1 MGKYL
6 RRIWQSLRAALRPD
20 ILLHDRSGSVL
31 AITGVSFGVLMM
43 GIAAT
48 VSLEEGIVVRQAL
61 QDALDSAVLAG
72 ARLPTGSDRTD
83 RMTNVFWVNFAQSH
97 QPNSVGPGNSTA
109 TITDITDT
117 STVIS
122 MSASAQ
128 VNIIPYTTAFALT
141 VSASASGKASTTG
154 LELALVIDNTGS
166 LGHSGM
172 QATRDGAKTLI
183 NTVLPE
189 DDDTVQSWVSII
201 PFAAEVNFGPQHTDW
216 LNSDISPYAYSPGSW
231 QGCMMAR
238 TEGDHD
244 QDDATPSEAPFTAFF
259 YPSTYPTYGLYGWT
273 YVSGSKTLSLST
285 PPSGVKPGDN
295 SWNTGSTANI
305 TEGYNYPESPNGT
318 DPSNPSGWYA
328 TGPNLG
334 CPYQPIVPETSDRDT
349 LLAAIDNMRIIWRGG
364 TMINT
369 GLQAGWLT
377 ISSRWK
383 GLWGDADLP
392 RDSGTRKIIV
402 LMTDGVNGWYQSS
415 SLYPDASGDGDMT
428 AYGRLKTSTLGT
440 STYNAAYTK
449 LNAITS
455 EICTNIKAQGIMIYV
470 LLFNHSSSIDAT
482 TQALMQ
488 SCASSPD
495 TYFVS
500 PDAASLEATFSQ
512 IGHDIADVMLTK

>member
-1 MGKYL
+1 M
-6 RRIWQSLRAALRPD
+6 RRILLFLRAALRPD
-20 ILLHDRSGSVL
+20 VFLQDRSGSVL
-31 AITGVSFGVLMM
+31 AIAGVSFGVLMI
-43 GIAAT
+43 GIASA
-48 VSLEEGIVVRQAL
+48 VSLEEGVVVRQAL

-72 ARLPTGSDRTD
+72 ARLQSGTDRTT
-83 RMTNVFWVNFAQSH
+83 RMTNVFWANFAQSH

-117 STVIS
+117 STGIS

-183 NTVLPE
+183 NAVLPE
-189 DDDTVQSWVSII
+189 GDDTVQSWISIV
-201 PFAAEVNFGPQHTDW
+201 PFGAEVNFGSQHTDW
-216 LNSDISPYAYSPGSW
+216 LNTDISSYAYAPGSW

-238 TEGDHD
+238 TEGGHD
-244 QDDATPSEAPFTAFF
+244 QDDATPSEAPFTAYF

-273 YVSGSKTLSLST
+273 YVSGSSTLRLTTSR
-285 PPSGVKPGDN
+285 SGTKPGDN
-295 SWNTGSTANI
+295 SWATGSTNNI
-305 TEGYNYPESPNGT
+305 TEAYNYPESPNGT
-318 DPSNPSGWYA
+318 NPSNPSGWYA

-349 LLAAIDNMRIIWRGG
+349 LLAAIDNMRMVWRGG

-392 RDSGTRKIIV
+392 RDSGTQKIIV
-402 LMTDGVNGWYQSS
+402 LMTDGINGWFQSS
-415 SLYPDASGDGDMT
+415 AQYPDASGDGDMT
-428 AYGRLKTSTLGT
+428 AYGRLKSSTLGT
-440 STYNAAYTK
+440 TTYSAAYTQ

-455 EICTNIKAQGIMIYV
+455 EICTNIKAQGITIYV
-470 LLFNHSSSIDAT
+470 LLFNHSSSVDAT
-482 TQALMQ
+482 TQSLMQ
-488 SCASSPD
+488 SCASSND

-500 PDAASLEATFSQ
+500 PDATSLQETFSQ
-512 IGHDIADVMLTK
+512 IGHDVANVIITK